1 MTSRLNPLG
10 LAALLLLAPLGAA
23 HAQSAGQWM
32 AKIGPNNISPQVS
45 SGDLSA
51 PSQPGTQIDVK
62 SATSVVLTGTLMLT
76 DQVSAE
82 LFLGL
87 PYEHEVV
94 GAGTI
99 AGVGKLGTVK
109 QVSPTAMIQY
119 RLFEPSA
126 TLRPYAGVGLTYAR
140 FYGSKGTGTLT
151 ALTNPGGP
159 ATRLT
164 ADAAW
169 GPSLQLGASF
179 KLSERWFLDA
189 TVIKTWIKTTNH
201 LSTGQS
207 IETKLDP
214 LSMGLTIG
222 YRY

>member
-1 MTSRLNPLG
+1 MTFRLNSLG
-10 LAALLLLAPLGAA
+10 LAASLLLAPLGAA

-32 AKIGPNNISPQVS
+32 AKIGPNMISPQVS

-51 PSQPGTQIDVK
+51 PSQPGTKIDVK

-76 DQVSAE
+76 DQFSAE

-94 GAGTI
+94 GAGAI
-99 AGVGKLGTVK
+99 AGVGKLGTIK
-109 QVSPTAMIQY
+109 QVSPTAMLQY
-119 RLFEPSA
+119 RLFEPTA
-126 TLRPYAGVGLTYAR
+126 MLRPYAGVGLTYAR
-140 FYGSKGTGTLT
+140 FFGSRGSGTLT
-151 ALTNPGGP
+151 ALTNPGGAP
-159 ATRLT
+159 TRLS

-169 GPSLQLGASF
+169 GPSAQLGASL
-179 KLSERWFLDA
+179 KLNDRWFVDA

-207 IETKLDP
+207 IDTKLNP
-214 LSMGLTIG
+214 LSVGLTIG